1 MQILD
6 NHCKI
11 AAIVHIAMGGFLLLS
26 LAFFML
32 FFGGMAFL
40 SHAELPFLGWMA
52 GLGAFIVGLFAL
64 YGLAQIIAAAAYLNG
79 SQVGRTFVIIF
90 SVISLFNFPIGT
102 AAGAY
107 SLWALLR
114 K

>member
-1 MQILD
+1 MLD

-11 AAIVHIAMGGFLLLS
+11 AAILHIIMGVFLLLS
-26 LAFFML
+26 LIFITL
-32 FFGGMAFL
+32 FFGGFAMLAQ
-40 SHAELPFLGWMA
+40 AEAPFIGWIA
-52 GLGAFIVGLFAL
+52 GFGAFIVGLFAL
-64 YGLAQIIAAAAYLNG
+64 YGLAQTGAAIAYLNG

-90 SVISLFNFPIGT
+90 SVISLFNFPLGT
-102 AAGAY
+102 AAGGY

>member
-1 MQILD
+1 MQMLD

-11 AAIVHIAMGGFLLLS
+11 AAILHIIMGVFLLLT
-26 LAFFML
+26 LAFLML
-32 FFGGMAFL
+32 FFGGMAAL
-40 SHAELPFLGWMA
+40 AQLDVPFLGWIA
-52 GLGAFIVGLFAL
+52 GFGAFVVGLFAL
-64 YGLAQIIAAAAYLNG
+64 YGMAQVGAAVAYLNG
-79 SQVGRTFVIIF
+79 SAAGRTFLIIF
-90 SVISLFNFPIGT
+90 SVIALFNFPFGT